1 MTAEFGTRHSVAV
14 AATPA
19 EADRA
24 LREVTFGDVPVV
36 RALVAARGLGL
47 PPRDERV
54 LTALRRRATVVEDVP
69 GKGIAFSL
77 EGQFWR
83 VRGRG
88 SEPRATAV
96 VDFRALPGRLTTETR
111 IRVPEGVSRRRFQRY
126 WRVIRPFSGL
136 IRIQVLRAAKRRAEA
151 AG

>member
-1 MTAEFGTRHSVAV
+1 MTAEFATRHSVAV
-14 AATPA
+14 AAGA
-19 EADRA
+19 GEADRA
-24 LREVTFGDVPVV
+24 LRDVTFGDVPLV

-54 LTALRRRATVVEDVP
+54 LTALGRRAMVVEDLP
-69 GKGIAFSL
+69 GSGIAFRL

-88 SEPRATAV
+88 SESPATAV

-111 IRVPEGVSRRRFQRY
+111 VQVPAGVSRRRFQRY
-126 WRVIRPFSGL
+126 WCVVRPFSGL
-136 IRIQVLRAAKRRAEA
+136 IRRQVLQAAKRRAEA
-151 AG
+151 AR